1 MLIGALAAAMVARS
15 EDSDLR
21 DAKGNR
27 QLREDWGRIEG
38 RQIAARSEAAKEPWN
53 TRGVERERER
63 RDLEREMEGSLCYD
77 EKADCNI
84 ERGEWKKRG
93 FV

>member
-1 MLIGALAAAMVARS
+1 MVARS

-53 TRGVERERER
+53 TRGGGEREGEKRSRER
-63 RDLEREMEGSLCYD
+63 NG
-77 EKADCNI
+77 
-84 ERGEWKKRG
+84 G
-93 FV
+93 FLVL